1 MCQGYFEMPEFTV
14 LKHALC
20 RIKMEEE
27 HSMEE
32 KPFTEE
38 EPSMEERHSTEG
50 GYSMDKPG
58 SRLQKRIRRN
68 QNAKR
73 V

>member
-1 MCQGYFEMPEFTV
+1 
-14 LKHALC
+14 
-20 RIKMEEE
+20 MEEK

-32 KPFTEE
+32 EPSMEEKLFTEE